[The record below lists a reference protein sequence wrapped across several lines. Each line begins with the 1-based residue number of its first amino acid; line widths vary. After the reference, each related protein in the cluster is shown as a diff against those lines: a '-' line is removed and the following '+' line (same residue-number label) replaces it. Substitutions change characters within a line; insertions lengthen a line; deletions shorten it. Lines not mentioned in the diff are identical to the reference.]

1 MKTVPFIK
9 LHIAVILAGFTGI
22 FGKLVG
28 MDEFVLVWYRMLLV
42 SVLLGAWI
50 FLSGRKRKISRPDLL
65 KLLCIGALIA
75 FHWVTFYGSIMKSN
89 ISVGVVCF
97 SLCGFFSALCEP
109 VSLKKRLEVRE
120 LMLGMVA
127 AAGVLLIFS
136 FDTRYRL
143 GISLGMISAL
153 LASLF
158 TIYNRK
164 YNTIAPASILL
175 FYEMAAGFIILTLFI
190 PGYLY
195 LFPAEGFIP
204 SLRDI
209 WLLLILALLCTI
221 IPWIFQIQSLK
232 YISAFTVNLTFNL
245 EPVYTIV
252 LAFVFF
258 HEARLLDFS
267 FYAGLAVILIAVV
280 AQTLCAKRLSAK

>member
-1 MKTVPFIK
+1 MKPVPFVK

-22 FGKLVG
+22 FGKLVEL
-28 MDEFVLVWYRMLLV
+28 DEFVLVWYRMLFV
-42 SVLLGAWI
+42 SLLLGAWF
-50 FLSGRKRKISRPDLL
+50 FLSGRIKKLSGPDLQ
-65 KLLCIGALIA
+65 KLLFIGALIA

-109 VSLKKRLEVRE
+109 VILKKRLEVRE

-136 FDTRYRL
+136 FDTRYRI

-164 YNTIAPASILL
+164 YNTIAPASVMLL
-175 FYEMAAGFIILTLFI
+175 YEMAAGFAVLTLFI

-195 LFPAEGFIP
+195 LFPAEGLLP
-204 SLRDI
+204 SLPDI
-209 WLLLILALLCTI
+209 WLLLILAVICTI
-221 IPWIFQIQSLK
+221 IPWIFQIQCLK
-232 YISAFTVNLTFNL
+232 HISAFTVNLTFNL
-245 EPVYTIV
+245 EPVYTII

-258 HEARLLDFS
+258 HEARLLNFS
-267 FYAGLAVILIAVV
+267 FYAGLAVILVAVA
-280 AQTLCAKRLSAK
+280 AQTIYAKRLSIK